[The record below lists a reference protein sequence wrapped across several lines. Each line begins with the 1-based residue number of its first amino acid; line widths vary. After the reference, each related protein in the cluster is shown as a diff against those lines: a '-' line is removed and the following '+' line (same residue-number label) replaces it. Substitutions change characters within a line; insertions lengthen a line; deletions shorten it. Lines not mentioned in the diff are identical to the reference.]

1 MRRKWKRRPAR
12 GAGTARS
19 VSRYSRVDSTTVA
32 RTGVR
37 GKAGPDFAA
46 VNTAALACLPA
57 LCARWLPD
65 GFRRGNE
72 WIAKNPMR
80 ADQRPGSFSINL
92 VTGRWAD
99 FALSDARGG
108 DPISLAA
115 YLASLSQAEATR
127 NLAEMLRVASSPTS
141 TRTRSSIP
149 CHLTSVRGANT
160 VHALARKT
168 NTHRASL
175 FRKTRPT
182 PIGINCDR
190 RKPRRTD
197 QKTPRQWP
205 APAVAERPRRTP
217 PPSILPRSPTCLRYA
232 SDGSRTAGGREAA
245 DWVARTRSARTVMP
259 ALPRHT

>member
-1 MRRKWKRRPAR
+1 MSPGAVRPLATGRLSTRQRVDCQKPDAR
-12 GAGTARS
+12 GPAAGII
-19 VSRYSRVDSTTVA
+19 
-32 RTGVR
+32 
-37 GKAGPDFAA
+37 
-46 VNTAALACLPA
+46 L
-57 LCARWLPD
+57 
-65 GFRRGNE
+65 
-72 WIAKNPMR
+72 
-80 ADQRPGSFSINL
+80 DQLGDRPL
-92 VTGRWAD
+92 GRLR
-99 FALSDARGG
+99 LSDARGG

-115 YLASLSQAEATR
+115 YLASLSQTEASR

-217 PPSILPRSPTCLRYA
+217 PPSILPRSPTCRRYA

>member
-1 MRRKWKRRPAR
+1 MRCPGNQSARPVRQSGGGR
-12 GAGTARS
+12 GASSRTRREDAAKITRAGTRS
-19 VSRYSRVDSTTVA
+19 
-32 RTGVR
+32 
-37 GKAGPDFAA
+37 KAGP
-46 VNTAALACLPA
+46 
-57 LCARWLPD
+57 
-65 GFRRGNE
+65 
-72 WIAKNPMR
+72 
-80 ADQRPGSFSINL
+80 
-92 VTGRWAD
+92 D

-115 YLASLSQAEATR
+115 YLAGLSQTEASR

-217 PPSILPRSPTCLRYA
+217 PPSILPRSPTCRRYA